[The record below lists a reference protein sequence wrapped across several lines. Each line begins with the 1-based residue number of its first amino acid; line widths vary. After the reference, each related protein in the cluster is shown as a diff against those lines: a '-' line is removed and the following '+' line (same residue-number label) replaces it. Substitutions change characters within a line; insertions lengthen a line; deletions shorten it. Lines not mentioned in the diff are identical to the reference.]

1 MPEPKP
7 KRRPE
12 KVKKPEAPSGAD
24 YKRWLQYL
32 GIVIIALLVISKLR
46 GGKVESPPE
55 KAEAPAT
62 AITERTAP
70 HAGGTEVARPTES
83 AAGAPPVPSV
93 RGKPNTLPEVVSIKL
108 TPKIVYPGTMIKAEI
123 EGRDADD
130 DPVTFY
136 REWKKNDEVLPG
148 ETLDDLDTKG
158 FKKGE
163 LITLY
168 VTPFDGKEKGKIKWS
183 PTIMI
188 ANRPPEITSSPPT
201 VVSNRYTYE
210 VKASDPDGD
219 KLTFSLEGAPPGMSI
234 DPATGRIEWN
244 VPSVPE
250 LKSDVVYNVKVIA
263 SDGDATAFQG
273 FNLSLKKEFR

>member
-12 KVKKPEAPSGAD
+12 KMKKPEAPLGAD
-24 YKRWLQYL
+24 YKRWLKYL

-46 GGKVESPPE
+46 GGKVEIPPE

-62 AITERTAP
+62 VVTEPSTP
-70 HAGGTEVARPTES
+70 QAGGTELTRPAES
-83 AAGAPPVPSV
+83 AAESQAVPSV
-93 RGKPNTLPEVVSIKL
+93 QGKTNTLPEVISIKL
-108 TPKIVYPGTMIKAEI
+108 TPKLVYPGTMIKAEI

-136 REWKKNDEVLPG
+136 REWRKNDVVLPG
-148 ETLDDLDTKG
+148 ETLDDLDTKE
-158 FKKGE
+158 FKKGD

-168 VTPFDGKEKGKIKWS
+168 VTPFDGKEKGKKKWS

-201 VVSNRYTYE
+201 AVSNRYTYE

-219 KLTFSLEGAPPGMSI
+219 KLTFFLEGGPPGMTI

-244 VPSVPE
+244 VPSVSE

-263 SDGDATAFQG
+263 SDGDAVAFQG
-273 FNLSLKKEFR
+273 FNLSLMKEFR